1 MKFPLWRIG
10 WVCSHAFLWYVC
22 GNRLPHSFLASPLV
36 YAIGEG
42 SRIGYGMRFQAPLWL
57 SVGYGLS
64 GMVGTRLFVLF
75 NASAA

>member
-1 MKFPLWRIG
+1 MAYRLGLLPRLF
-10 WVCSHAFLWYVC
+10 WYVC

-57 SVGYGLS
+57 SVGYGLLMPLLLS
-64 GMVGTRLFVLF
+64 FEP
-75 NASAA
+75 